1 MIINVSISQFR
12 QNLAEFI
19 AKVAAGHIVIL
30 ENGKKDR
37 QIIQLVGKKK
47 FNPDTFENALKEAS
61 GIFTAETHPEW
72 QTEEDVIKW
81 VEEGRLSTD
90 RNF

>member
-12 QNLAEFI
+12 QNLADYI
-19 AKVAAGHIVIL
+19 AKVVAGHTVIL
-30 ENGKKDR
+30 ENGKKDQ

-47 FNPDTFENALKEAS
+47 FNPYTFGNALKEAS
-61 GIFTAETHPEW
+61 GIFTAENHPEW
-72 QTEEDVIKW
+72 QSKEDVIKW
-81 VEEGRLSTD
+81 VEKGRLSAD